1 MEKVTVRDEET
12 EIIKNNNQDNNVTA
26 RMLAVKI
33 LNRYDRSDSYI
44 DKLLANA
51 LNNEKLIQQDKALL
65 TELVNGVVRWRAR
78 LDWVLTGFYYGDYQ
92 KCLNLVKN
100 AMRIALYQMTFLNR
114 IPTPAAIYESVEIV
128 KIIQGEKTAGIVN
141 GVLRNIA
148 RNVENIRYP
157 EKGSDDESYFYSIY
171 YSFPKW
177 MVKKWID
184 RYGKDETLNLLNYFN
199 TRPYVPIRVN
209 TLKSLSEEI
218 TEIFDTH
225 KVSYRKIKY
234 DEDSILLDSPRYDI
248 SQSEIFKN
256 GLITIQD
263 PSSTISAKLSMAK
276 EGDLVFDLCAAPGG
290 KSFVIAEL
298 MNNKGKII
306 AMDKHSSKL
315 RFIKEG
321 SQRLGIDI
329 IETIESDATTFEY
342 PELADVVFVDAPC
355 SGLGTISKKI
365 DIKWKREPED
375 IPILVNLQRQIIDN
389 AVKLVK
395 IGGVLLYSTCTIEP
409 EENDDNIKY
418 ILEKYPNYEL
428 DPAEKYIDQELCRD
442 GYYSTLPHVNGID
455 GAFAARL
462 IRKY

>member
-1 MEKVTVRDEET
+1 MEKVTVKDEET
-12 EIIKNNNQDNNVTA
+12 EKNKQDKNDYNVTA

-44 DKLLANA
+44 DKLLAHA

-78 LDWVLTGFYYGDYQ
+78 LDWILTGFYYGDYQ

-148 RNVENIRYP
+148 RNIDNIRYP
-157 EKGSDDESYFYSIY
+157 DKGLEDESYFYSIY

-177 MVKKWID
+177 MIKKWID
-184 RYGKDETLNLLNYFN
+184 RYGSENALNLINYYN

-209 TLKSLSEEI
+209 TLKTLPEEI
-218 TEIFDTH
+218 IEIFETH
-225 KVSYRKIKY
+225 KVAFRKIKY
-234 DEDSILLDSPRYDI
+234 EEDSLLLDSPRYDI
-248 SQSEIFKN
+248 SQSEIFRN

-263 PSSTISAKLSMAK
+263 PSATISAKLAQPK
-276 EGDLVFDLCAAPGG
+276 PDDLVFDLCAAPGG

-321 SQRLGIDI
+321 AERLGIDI
-329 IETIESDATTFEY
+329 IETVEADATNFEY
-342 PELADVVFVDAPC
+342 SQLADVVFVDAPC
-355 SGLGTISKKI
+355 SGLGTLSKKI

-375 IPILVNLQRQIIDN
+375 IPILVNLQKQIIDN

-418 ILEKYPNYEL
+418 LLEKYPNYEV
-428 DPAEKYIDQELCRD
+428 DPAEKYIDPELCRN
-442 GYYSTLPHVNGID
+442 GYYSTIPHIHGID